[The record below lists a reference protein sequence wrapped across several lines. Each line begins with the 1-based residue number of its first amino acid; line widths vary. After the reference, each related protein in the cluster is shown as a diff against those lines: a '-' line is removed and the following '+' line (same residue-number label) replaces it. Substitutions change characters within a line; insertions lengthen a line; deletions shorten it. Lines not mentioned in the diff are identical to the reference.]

1 MNKIAIT
8 IGTILT
14 LIGCSPKVTQD
25 LYWIDQYGGQVPIIV
40 TVEKQDTVYDFGT
53 IIMYPDTT
61 FKPDTINE
69 IKH

>member
-1 MNKIAIT
+1 MNKIIT
-8 IGTILT
+8 VGSILI
-14 LIGCSPKVTQD
+14 LLGCSPTVTQD

>member
-1 MNKIAIT
+1 MNKIIAI
-8 IGTILT
+8 GSILI
-14 LIGCSPKVTQD
+14 LIGCSLKATQD
-25 LYWIDQYGGQVPIIV
+25 LYWIDQYGEQVPIIV
-40 TVEKQDTVYDFGT
+40 TVEGQDTVYDFGT

>member
-1 MNKIAIT
+1 MNKIIAI
-8 IGTILT
+8 GSILI
-14 LIGCSPKVTQD
+14 LIGCSPKVCD
-25 LYWIDQYGGQVPIIV
+25 LYWIDQYGEQVPIIV